1 MKTVINATLILLVCL
16 GCIAGGLAIGEKR
29 WKDASLKALDTAAKE
44 NAELIKQNDELK
56 FKLDHESQLYNM
68 CNSEYAELSMKY
80 AFIDSLDTNGISC
93 REVVEHQR
101 KKYEARMSEYNLHW
115 KWERDK
121 IKKMNELINYTLK
134 YFKQTQ
140 DSTAWKLLMDLRDPC
155 DKKAGKQI

>member
-29 WKDASLKALDTAAKE
+29 WKDATQKVLAEGAKE
-44 NAELIKQNDELK
+44 NAELVKQNDELK
-56 FKLDHESQLYNM
+56 FRLNHKSQLYDM
-68 CNSEYAELSMKY
+68 CNTEYAQLTMKY
-80 AFIDSLDTNGISC
+80 AYIDSLDTNGISC

-101 KKYEARMSEYNLHW
+101 KNYEARMSEYDLHW
-115 KWERDK
+115 KWERNK
-121 IKKMNELINYTLK
+121 IKKMDQLIDFTYK

>member
-16 GCIAGGLAIGEKR
+16 GGIAIGLAIGEKK
-29 WKDASLKALDTAAKE
+29 WKDATQKVLVDVSKE
-44 NAELIKQNDELK
+44 NAELVKQNDELK
-56 FKLDHESQLYNM
+56 YKLEHERQLYDM
-68 CNSEYAELSMKY
+68 CNSEYAQLTMKY
-80 AFIDSLDTNGISC
+80 AYLDSLDTNGISC
-93 REVVEHQR
+93 SAVVDHQQ

-121 IKKMNELINYTLK
+121 IKKMDKLINYTYK

>member
-1 MKTVINATLILLVCL
+1 MKTVVNAILILLVCL

-29 WKDASLKALDTAAKE
+29 WKDAAQKVLAKGAKE
-44 NAELIKQNDELK
+44 NAELVKQNDELK
-56 FKLDHESQLYNM
+56 YKLNHERQLYNM
-68 CNSEYAELSMKY
+68 CNSEYAQLTMKY
-80 AFIDSLDTNGISC
+80 AYIDSLDTNGISC

-101 KKYEARMSEYNLHW
+101 KNYEARMSEYDLHW
-115 KWERDK
+115 KWERRK
-121 IKKMNELINYTLK
+121 IKKMDELINFTYK